1 MTFTAQLLRGVRA
14 TLVLWTLTVVVIT
27 LPMLGLARLVA
38 PDAASGSL
46 IRRDGQVV
54 GSRLI
59 GQAFRSDRYLQG
71 RPAGSPNLAPSNPAL
86 KERVAAAA
94 SGLQKEGIDRPAADL
109 LLDSASGVDPHISL
123 EAARQQ
129 LPRLARERQLPIA
142 RIEALLRRNQEGPL
156 GLQAIEPVVNV
167 LGFNLAL
174 DALSA
179 EPTSRPTTTSVPSRS
194 ISLPSWSMRQ
204 VLPTPGA
211 MPMNTL
217 WRPRRWVERI
227 TGRAGRRGPD

>member
-1 MTFTAQLLRGVRA
+1 M
-14 TLVLWTLTVVVIT
+14 
-27 LPMLGLARLVA
+27 
-38 PDAASGSL
+38 
-46 IRRDGQVV
+46 

-129 LPRLARERQLPIA
+129 LPRLAREWQLPIA

-156 GLQAIEPVVNV
+156 GLQAIEQVVNV
-167 LGFNLAL
+167 LAFNLAL
-174 DALSA
+174 DQLSA
-179 EPTSRPTTTSVPSRS
+179 TAPAPRLTGTSRS
-194 ISLPSWSMRQ
+194 
-204 VLPTPGA
+204 
-211 MPMNTL
+211 
-217 WRPRRWVERI
+217 
-227 TGRAGRRGPD
+227 